1 MHIKSI
7 EWLDSTNQE
16 AILEISDDKDVIIC
30 FSHPCNYSIGQIITE
45 PLECLDTID
54 IAISTRPIF
63 KIERKGIEFN
73 YLLIGKVIDIE
84 KGIVMIGSFI
94 LHIDENII
102 PKDIKNNDYIEFST
116 SRIDVW

>member
-1 MHIKSI
+1 MYIKSI
-7 EWLDSTNQE
+7 EWIDSINKE
-16 AILEISDDKDVIIC
+16 AILGISDNKDVITC
-30 FSHPCNYSIGQIITE
+30 FSHPCNYSIGQIVTE

-54 IAISTRPIF
+54 IAISTTPIF
-63 KIERKGIEFN
+63 KMERKGIEFN
-73 YLLIGKVIDIE
+73 YKLIGKVIDVG
-84 KGIVMIGSFI
+84 KGIVIIEYFI